1 MKRTKGA
8 EWLTLALGL
17 ATAATRYSTQGY
29 GAETR
34 AGGDRAVRRRGGDGD
49 DTTRVSSARVT
60 AVDAHRCRVVVVV
73 VVVAVLIGFHARS
86 RHRRS
91 RCRRFAPSV
100 VVARVQRR
108 YDVHVRLSLTERRVV
123 VVRDDPRAR
132 AAVKRHRRATR

>member
-60 AVDAHRCRVVVVV
+60 AVDAHRRRVVVVV
-73 VVVAVLIGFHARS
+73 VVVVLIGFHESWS
-86 RHRRS
+86 RRRRS
-91 RCRRFAPSV
+91 FLCRRFAAG